1 MVPPLIMIDGE
12 LYAPPIL
19 VASNG
24 GRYQLAGLAIG
35 KPPVIAENVVNDF

>member
-1 MVPPLIMIDGE
+1 MIDGE

-24 GRYQLAGLAIG
+24 GRYQLAGLGIG
-35 KPPVIAENVVNDF
+35 KLPAVAEMLSNDF

>member
-1 MVPPLIMIDGE
+1 MIDGE

-24 GRYQLAGLAIG
+24 GRYQLAGLGIG
-35 KPPVIAENVVNDF
+35 KLPVFAGMLSNDF